1 LHHRSRPCSSTNLE
15 GFLDGHRGPGQLPKL
30 RYLSWG
36 QYGELVT
43 RLADEVDSSGEKFD
57 LVVGIARGGI
67 PVAMAVADRIGSK
80 VDFIN
85 VKSYTDVGERVKP
98 RILTTIIERITGKR
112 VLVVDDLV
120 DGGETM
126 ETVTKYFG
134 SEKPRVMKTAVLFTK
149 PWSTFVPD
157 FSLQTVDT
165 WVVFPYER
173 GEVRRSRTQ
182 RRQKELVPE
191 PRPKRARDARRAS
204 PALN

>member
-1 LHHRSRPCSSTNLE
+1 
-15 GFLDGHRGPGQLPKL
+15 LPKL
-30 RYLSWG
+30 RYLSWA

-43 RLADEVDSSGEKFD
+43 RLADEVDASGEKFD
-57 LVVGIARGGI
+57 LVIGIARGGL
-67 PVAMAVADRIGSK
+67 PVAMVVADRLGSK

-98 RILTTIIERITGKR
+98 KILTTIVERISDKR

-126 ETVTKYFG
+126 ETVTGYFALD
-134 SEKPRVMKTAVLFTK
+134 KPRLMKTAVLFTK

-173 GEVRRSRTQ
+173 GEVRRSRIQ
-182 RRQKELVPE
+182 VRQKALVPE
-191 PRPKRARDARRAS
+191 AKPKAKPR
-204 PALN
+204 ALKKLA

>member
-1 LHHRSRPCSSTNLE
+1 M
-15 GFLDGHRGPGQLPKL
+15 PKL

-43 RLADEVDSSGEKFD
+43 RLADEVDSSKERFD

-67 PVAMAVADRIGSK
+67 PVAMVVSDRLGCK

-85 VKSYTDVGERVKP
+85 VKSYTDVGHRDKP
-98 RILTTIIERITGKR
+98 KILTTIIERIAGKR

-120 DGGETM
+120 DGGQTM
-126 ETVTKYFG
+126 EMVTGYLNA
-134 SEKPRVMKTAVLFTK
+134 EKPSVTKTAVLFTK

-173 GEVRRSRTQ
+173 GEVRRSRSQREQRQLLPLTRRRPTQ
-182 RRQKELVPE
+182 GRR
-191 PRPKRARDARRAS
+191 
-204 PALN
+204 

>member
-1 LHHRSRPCSSTNLE
+1 M
-15 GFLDGHRGPGQLPKL
+15 PKL
-30 RYLSWG
+30 RYLSWA

-43 RLADEVDSSGEKFD
+43 RLADEVGASREKFD
-57 LVVGIARGGI
+57 LVIGIARGGI
-67 PVAMAVADRIGSK
+67 PVAMVVSDRLGSK

-98 RILTTIIERITGKR
+98 KILTTLTERMSGKR
-112 VLVVDDLV
+112 VLVVDDLI

-126 ETVTKYFG
+126 ETVTDYLG

-149 PWSTFVPD
+149 PWSAFVPD

-182 RRQKELVPE
+182 RRQKELVPA
-191 PRPKRARDARRAS
+191 PITKYTPDTR
-204 PALN
+204 

>member
-1 LHHRSRPCSSTNLE
+1 M
-15 GFLDGHRGPGQLPKL
+15 PKL
-30 RYLSWG
+30 RFLSWS

-43 RLADEVDSSGEKFD
+43 KLSDEVASGGERFD
-57 LVVGIARGGI
+57 LVIGIARGGI
-67 PVAMAVADRIGSK
+67 PVAMVVSDRLGTK

-98 RILTTIIERITGKR
+98 RILTTITERITEKR

-126 ETVTKYFG
+126 ETVTRYL
-134 SEKPRVMKTAVLFTK
+134 ETERPLVMKTAVLFTK
-149 PWSTFVPD
+149 PWSSFVPD

-182 RRQKELVPE
+182 RRQNELVHG
-191 PRPKRARDARRAS
+191 
-204 PALN
+204 PA

>member
-1 LHHRSRPCSSTNLE
+1 
-15 GFLDGHRGPGQLPKL
+15 LPKL
-30 RYLSWG
+30 RYLSWA

-43 RLADEVDSSGEKFD
+43 KLADSVNASGEKFD

-67 PVAMAVADRIGSK
+67 PVAMVVSDRLGSK
-80 VDFIN
+80 IDFLN

-98 RILTTIIERITGKR
+98 KILTTIIENISGKR

-126 ETVTKYFG
+126 ETVTQYL
-134 SEKPRVMKTAVLFTK
+134 SAEKPRALRTAVLFTK
-149 PWSTFVPD
+149 PWSAFVPD

-182 RRQKELVPE
+182 KRQRALFPE
-191 PRPKRARDARRAS
+191 PRPRQS
-204 PALN
+204 PEVR

>member
-1 LHHRSRPCSSTNLE
+1 M
-15 GFLDGHRGPGQLPKL
+15 PKL
-30 RYLSWG
+30 RYLSWA

-43 RLADEVDSSGEKFD
+43 KLADSVNASGEKFD

-67 PVAMAVADRIGSK
+67 PVAMVVSDRLGSK
-80 VDFIN
+80 IDFLN

-98 RILTTIIERITGKR
+98 KILTTIIENISGKR

-126 ETVTKYFG
+126 ETVTQYL
-134 SEKPRVMKTAVLFTK
+134 SAEKPRALRTAVLFTK
-149 PWSTFVPD
+149 LWSAFVPD

-182 RRQKELVPE
+182 KRQRALFPE
-191 PRPKRARDARRAS
+191 PRPRQS
-204 PALN
+204 PEVR